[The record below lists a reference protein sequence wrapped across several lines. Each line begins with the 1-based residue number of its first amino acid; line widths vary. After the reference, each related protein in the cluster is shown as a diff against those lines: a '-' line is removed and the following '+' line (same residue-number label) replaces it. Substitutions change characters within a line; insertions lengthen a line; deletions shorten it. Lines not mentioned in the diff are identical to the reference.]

1 MLDVERVLA
10 ELHPESPE
18 SDMVFTMLDKVEMPE
33 EGIVF
38 YCDDS
43 SVARK
48 QIQRTLDACSIPSRH
63 AINGQAAWEAIQHIV
78 DSKET
83 TNGKKLSIRLILT
96 DIEMP
101 EMDGYALTKLLKSD
115 PRTKDIPVVMH
126 SSLSSNQN
134 QALGRSIGAE
144 YYIPKF
150 QPEELAK
157 TFKTFLDK
165 SNAKALADSEAAKK

>member
-1 MLDVERVLA
+1 MI
-10 ELHPESPE
+10 
-18 SDMVFTMLDKVEMPE
+18 FTMLDKVEMPE

-43 SVARK
+43 AVARK

-63 AINGQAAWEAIQHIV
+63 AINGQAAWEAIQQIV

-83 TNGKKLSIRLILT
+83 ANGKKLSIRLILT

-150 QPEELAK
+150 KPEELAK

-165 SNAKALADSEAAKK
+165 SNAKALADSESAKK